1 MCRVEDGM
9 IYAGQ
14 NGTTVVTG
22 RFGDVAVSVN
32 VTVENSD
39 KPVLVTDFTNDS
51 DFERALSGVS
61 NLSVSTAALPEGWN
75 SGAAWSFDITNGR
88 LATIDLTF
96 NKTLFGLP
104 ESLSFV
110 STTRM
115 ALSRKCISSM
125 SMHWASRRCA
135 MWIWRI

>member
-1 MCRVEDGM
+1 MVPKYESVIVDKKHTPLIELIGKTAAVDFALSPIAFSWEVENPDVCRVEDGM

-51 DFERALSGVS
+51 DFERALSGV
-61 NLSVSTAALPEGWN
+61 
-75 SGAAWSFDITNGR
+75 
-88 LATIDLTF
+88 
-96 NKTLFGLP
+96 
-104 ESLSFV
+104 
-110 STTRM
+110 
-115 ALSRKCISSM
+115 
-125 SMHWASRRCA
+125 
-135 MWIWRI
+135 

>member
-1 MCRVEDGM
+1 MCRVENGM

-61 NLSVSTAALPEGWN
+61 NLC
-75 SGAAWSFDITNGR
+75 ING
-88 LATIDLTF
+88 
-96 NKTLFGLP
+96 
-104 ESLSFV
+104 
-110 STTRM
+110 
-115 ALSRKCISSM
+115 CSS
-125 SMHWASRRCA
+125 
-135 MWIWRI
+135 